1 MWFDEL
7 IILWGFGDFGL
18 GDLGF
23 WGVGLYMDGIGY
35 RLGIGMD
42 MELIDELGMRIK
54 NRLGYKCGYM

>member
-23 WGVGLYMDGIGY
+23 WGVGLYMDGIGC
-35 RLGIGMD
+35 GIGLVMGLD
-42 MELIDELGMRIK
+42 IGWE
-54 NRLGYKCGYM
+54 

>member
-1 MWFDEL
+1 M
-7 IILWGFGDFGL
+7 

-23 WGVGLYMDGIGY
+23 WGVGLYMDGIGYGIAY

-42 MELIDELGMRIK
+42 MELIDELGMRIR